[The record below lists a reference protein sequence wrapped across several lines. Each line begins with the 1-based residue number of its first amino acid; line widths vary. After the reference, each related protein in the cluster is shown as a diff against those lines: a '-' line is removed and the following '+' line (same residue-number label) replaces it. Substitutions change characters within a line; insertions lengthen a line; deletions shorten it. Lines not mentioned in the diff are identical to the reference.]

1 MYKLDDL
8 FDFDGDGE
16 LDSVER
22 MEMYQFMDNTAN
34 RNRNRFFEDDEGLN
48 LFEDPEDEEDDDEDD
63 EEDEEDDVDDDV
75 DLFGEDEARA
85 EFEDAGLD
93 YDELEYMDPD
103 ERREMLEDT
112 GLDPDD
118 YDF

>member
-1 MYKLDDL
+1 MDNEKESGGWSMYKLDDL

-22 MEMYQFMDNTAN
+22 MEMYQFMDNPAN
-34 RNRNRFFEDDEGLN
+34 RDRNRFFEDDEGLN
-48 LFEDPEDEEDDDEDD
+48 LFEDPEDEEDEFEDDDEDD
-63 EEDEEDDVDDDV
+63 EV
-75 DLFGEDEARA
+75 RA
-85 EFEDAGLD
+85 ELEDVGLD

-103 ERREMLEDT
+103 ERREMIEDA

>member
-1 MYKLDDL
+1 MSYTKWRVFKVFQLCCSY
-8 FDFDGDGE
+8 E
-16 LDSVER
+16 V
-22 MEMYQFMDNTAN
+22 A
-34 RNRNRFFEDDEGLN
+34 
-48 LFEDPEDEEDDDEDD
+48 P
-63 EEDEEDDVDDDV
+63 
-75 DLFGEDEARA
+75 EDEARA